1 MGERQF
7 GDRGISE
14 NARCPEGDAVKAYE
28 VEMSGRVAAPV
39 LDILLPYNEIFVLG
53 SDGKRH
59 PTKEE
64 IEDQEKASRSQYHL
78 IADTQ
83 IINRSWRNRE
93 SSAAH
98 HRCSC
103 QRCKD

>member
-1 MGERQF
+1 M
-7 GDRGISE
+7 
-14 NARCPEGDAVKAYE
+14 KAYE

-64 IEDQEKASRSQYHL
+64 IEDQLNARLYRQKSDEPIYQLLERFATV
-78 IADTQ
+78 AP
-83 IINRSWRNRE
+83 E
-93 SSAAH
+93 
-98 HRCSC
+98 
-103 QRCKD
+103 